1 MAEKNWIRQ
10 LCNFSSY
17 LRARGWNLPVWR
29 PRPGESPVV
38 SVLNNVTTDMYIILP
53 DLIIFP
59 DLIILPD
66 LVILCICMLGAK
78 APAKIQEVT
87 LMRPIHGNL

>member
-1 MAEKNWIRQ
+1 
-10 LCNFSSY
+10 
-17 LRARGWNLPVWR
+17 
-29 PRPGESPVV
+29 
-38 SVLNNVTTDMYIILP
+38 MYIILP